1 MATNIGTGPQDI
13 PLNQFLGEMA
23 FMDNILEEGTLDWR
37 LQRSNAIGSGSNHPD
52 TSVTY
57 TKIGNRVFV
66 SGYIYT
72 ENTGNSTGTTA
83 ELRKNGDTSQV
94 ATLPYVPNQPGGFPV
109 TGTRTMDDTFRNI
122 AVTFRQGQS
131 QVYIYRDDANND
143 YLKTTNNVSISSSQT
158 HLVIQ
163 FCGSYTTNG

>member
-23 FMDNILEEGTLDWR
+23 FIDNIVEEGTLDWR

-72 ENTGNSTGTTA
+72 ENTGGSTGTVV
-83 ELRKNGDTSQV
+83 ELRDNSNTSIR
-94 ATLPYVPNQPGGFPV
+94 ATLPYVPNQAGGFPV
-109 TGTRTMDDTFRNI
+109 TGTRTMDDTYRNI
-122 AVTFRQGQS
+122 AVTFRQNQS
-131 QVYIYRDDANND
+131 EVYVYTDDGNND
-143 YLKTTNNVSISSSQT
+143 YLKNTNINQ
-158 HLVIQ
+158 
-163 FCGSYTTNG
+163 